1 MMLRGF
7 ENVDRVHLT
16 ILVPSSHVLVDVG
29 RLLAP
34 ILAMWTLESRL
45 LAALVGQVSVQRV
58 FLAVGTG
65 TVRTRELL
73 LIVIVYIGLTRRSG
87 P

>member
-1 MMLRGF
+1 MLRDL
-7 ENVDRVHLT
+7 ENIDRVHLT

-34 ILAMWTLESRL
+34 ILAVWTLEPRL
-45 LAALVGQVSVQRV
+45 LTALVSQMSIQRV

-65 TVRTRELL
+65 TIRTRELL